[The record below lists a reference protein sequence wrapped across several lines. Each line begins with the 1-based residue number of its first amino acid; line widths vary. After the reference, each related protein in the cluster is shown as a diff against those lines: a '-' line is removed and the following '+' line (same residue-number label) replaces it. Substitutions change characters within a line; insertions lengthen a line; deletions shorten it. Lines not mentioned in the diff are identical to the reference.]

1 MPNARPPEPRQS
13 TMSSAAPQRSPEHM
27 PLDGRIARWRPRAS
41 PAMHPANAEVPQPDE
56 PATPA
61 VPDAPITPAVP
72 DPGTPTEPEDP
83 ATVPTP
89 DEPATPIAPN
99 PDPDVTAT
107 TPSVAD
113 VSLPT
118 EHLKSDCKKN
128 QLHAVGLDLAAARRR
143 RSGGPAC
150 GATWRESSAAK
161 TWHARPRRL
170 IPATRKARL
179 GVRRLL
185 CHP

>member
-1 MPNARPPEPRQS
+1 
-13 TMSSAAPQRSPEHM
+13 M
-27 PLDGRIARWRPRAS
+27 PLDGHIARWRPRAS
-41 PAMHPANAEVPQPDE
+41 PANAEVLQPDE

-118 EHLKSDCKKN
+118 EHLKSDCKNN
-128 QLHAVGLDLAAARRR
+128 QLHAWASTWPPRGAAAQAVPLAARR
-143 RSGGPAC
+143 G
-150 GATWRESSAAK
+150 ESPPL
-161 TWHARPRRL
+161 PRHG
-170 IPATRKARL
+170 TRGRDD
-179 GVRRLL
+179 
-185 CHP
+185 